1 MAYEYDQLG
10 NIIGEY
16 ESDEERRRRLDAE
29 AAQQPVKQTTTYNAD
44 GTQEVTIRGT
54 PQALSS
60 ANPNTPTVTG
70 PVSPDDTFRRMQ
82 QVESGNRDFDAQGR
96 PITSPAG
103 AMFRNQVMPAT
114 AAAPGFGIRP
124 AQAQT
129 PEEYNRVGEEYYQA
143 MLKKFGGDTQKAA
156 AAYNAGPGRVQQNMQ
171 ANQGQMNVQRLPRET
186 QGYLQKIGQAV
197 SNIIPSAQAGTL
209 PPNAPVA
216 PTAMPPAA
224 PPPSTWQGQTDEF
237 GGMESPRA
245 PSSYVLG
252 TQMGNQGIRI
262 PGLTPVGQMPAPQDQ
277 TAQAITRYQSIQDN
291 PEELMKLGYSQDPAV
306 PEFLRNRARGRT
318 AELITQQREME
329 SARQQIPTMNES
341 DIAQALR
348 KKTTEGSYIKA
359 ALFSMLGMNVSA
371 EAEAAKLGIGRETF
385 VTVNGQPAMVKM
397 SANGTPIEGYN
408 ATTGKRLS
416 ASELVA
422 AAQGAVIQKGANIG
436 GQVYRDPMTNE
447 TLTKVDTAQGPIY
460 FNKAQQRVVPR
471 GEPVPLTAG
480 SDVATQLQ
488 LAQMKRQQAFVGQT
502 AEARIRAFNETN
514 NERALAGMTPL
525 TPAQMGLNA
534 NGELIGQTQPTVPP
548 LQQPPGMAGQ
558 PQPQPTA
565 PGAVAPT
572 ALPVPTQAPAVVS
585 QPGLTP
591 AQIQAQRKA
600 REEIVKKAADV
611 VADSSKIIG
620 DITKANRAVDILD
633 NQKTN
638 FGAIT
643 SGILPGEQ
651 AVGKML
657 GTTDARNTQ
666 KVMEVIDKLNAA
678 GAKTLGANPTDR
690 DLAFLI
696 GNTPNESFEPADVK
710 EWINN
715 TSEAIRRN
723 IEIARKQVESGG
735 TYAPPV
741 PEVGAG
747 APELTEAQKARAEIE
762 RRKKEKR

>member
-1 MAYEYDQLG
+1 MPL
-10 NIIGEY
+10 
-16 ESDEERRRRLDAE
+16 
-29 AAQQPVKQTTTYNAD
+29 AAP
-44 GTQEVTIRGT
+44 
-54 PQALSS
+54 
-60 ANPNTPTVTG
+60 
-70 PVSPDDTFRRMQ
+70 
-82 QVESGNRDFDAQGR
+82 
-96 PITSPAG
+96 
-103 AMFRNQVMPAT
+103 PAT
-114 AAAPGFGIRP
+114 APF
-124 AQAQT
+124 
-129 PEEYNRVGEEYYQA
+129 
-143 MLKKFGGDTQKAA
+143 
-156 AAYNAGPGRVQQNMQ
+156 
-171 ANQGQMNVQRLPRET
+171 
-186 QGYLQKIGQAV
+186 
-197 SNIIPSAQAGTL
+197 
-209 PPNAPVA
+209 
-216 PTAMPPAA
+216 
-224 PPPSTWQGQTDEF
+224 QGQTDEF

-252 TQMGNQGIRI
+252 TQTGNQGIRI
-262 PGLTPVGQMPAPQDQ
+262 PGLTPVGQMPPPVDQ
-277 TAQAITRYQSIQDN
+277 TTQAITRYQSIQDN

-422 AAQGAVIQKGANIG
+422 AAQGAVLQKGANIG

-548 LQQPPGMAGQ
+548 L
-558 PQPQPTA
+558 
-565 PGAVAPT
+565 
-572 ALPVPTQAPAVVS
+572 
-585 QPGLTP
+585 
-591 AQIQAQRKA
+591 
-600 REEIVKKAADV
+600 
-611 VADSSKIIG
+611 
-620 DITKANRAVDILD
+620 
-633 NQKTN
+633 
-638 FGAIT
+638 
-643 SGILPGEQ
+643 
-651 AVGKML
+651 
-657 GTTDARNTQ
+657 
-666 KVMEVIDKLNAA
+666 
-678 GAKTLGANPTDR
+678 
-690 DLAFLI
+690 
-696 GNTPNESFEPADVK
+696 
-710 EWINN
+710 
-715 TSEAIRRN
+715 
-723 IEIARKQVESGG
+723 
-735 TYAPPV
+735 
-741 PEVGAG
+741 
-747 APELTEAQKARAEIE
+747 
-762 RRKKEKR
+762 